1 VGLVRRWAWLKVQLT
16 ELMLAAVRTG
26 LKIRL
31 RQEKIASLK
40 SFACSYRL
48 GANSGKAALS

>member
-1 VGLVRRWAWLKVQLT
+1 VGLVRRWAWLKVQLI